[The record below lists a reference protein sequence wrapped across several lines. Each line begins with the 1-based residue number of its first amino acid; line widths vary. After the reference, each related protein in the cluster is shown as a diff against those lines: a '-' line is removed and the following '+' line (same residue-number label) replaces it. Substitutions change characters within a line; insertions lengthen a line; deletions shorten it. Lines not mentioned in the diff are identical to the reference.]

1 LDAGQFLDPTR
12 PDPAHIKAEEEEEDA
27 SHKYATTLA
36 ALIGAVN
43 AFNY

>member
-1 LDAGQFLDPTR
+1 LDPTR
-12 PDPAHIKAEEEEEDA
+12 PDPAHIKAEEEEEEDA